1 MKNVRFLLLVGAVAV
16 ASPAVGNHILNAD
29 TPYPTRGA
37 CESASAQLSA
47 EDRYWLGDAFPEVFS
62 SDGEVESFLTKAF
75 TCERHS
81 DGQYYITDHR
91 QEVLDSQWFARR
103 NH

>member
-1 MKNVRFLLLVGAVAV
+1 MKYVRFLLLAGTLAVAG
-16 ASPAVGNHILNAD
+16 PAIAHHVEHLDEPFA
-29 TPYPTRGA
+29 TRGA

-47 EDRYWLGDAFPEVFS
+47 EDRYWLGDAFPDVFS
-62 SDGEVESFLTKAF
+62 SDGEVESFLAKAF

-91 QEVLDSQWFARR
+91 QEVLDSAWFAQR